1 MDDLHQEQ
9 RLSDERGSSFGLIV
23 TFAVFLLPVL
33 YVLSIGPV
41 AMIVEKMG
49 IDRGPFQVFYVP
61 VIWLHDH
68 TFLEQP
74 LEWYVSLWGVR

>member
-9 RLSDERGSSFGLIV
+9 QLNDQRGSSFGLIV
-23 TFAVFLLPVL
+23 ALAVLLLPVL

-49 IDRGPFQVFYVP
+49 IDRDPFQAFYAP
-61 VIWLHDH
+61 VVWLYDH